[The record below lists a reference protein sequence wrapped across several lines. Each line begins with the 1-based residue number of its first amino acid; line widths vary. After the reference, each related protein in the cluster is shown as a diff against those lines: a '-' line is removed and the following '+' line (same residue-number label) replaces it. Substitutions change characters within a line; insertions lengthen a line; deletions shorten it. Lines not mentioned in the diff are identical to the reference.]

1 MISDIVRYLR
11 FLLLHEMEKKCI
23 IIDTSESA
31 RDVQPP
37 INRALCLLI
46 CQSNKPREKLQWPGN
61 ALQSG
66 YVGYESLGKILP
78 EFKKLGLLPV
88 HLLVLSVCR

>member
-31 RDVQPP
+31 RDLQPP
-37 INRALCLLI
+37 INWALCLL
-46 CQSNKPREKLQWPGN
+46 CQSNMPLEKVQCPGN

-66 YVGYESLGKILP
+66 YVGYESLRKILP
-78 EFKKLGLLPV
+78 EFKKLGLFT
-88 HLLVLSVCR
+88 C